1 MLVQYFKN
9 ALKTTNESFIIVI
22 PMVVFYILL
31 NLYLIL
37 TGSQLNT
44 NVKLLT
50 AFLTITFMTAVFL
63 SGWFFMISRAVKL
76 SKKIFVLAEDAAKAH
91 LALLKDFPTGVGKF
105 FLSYLGQILLAVSLF
120 MLLTFLYFQTGTKLI
135 GDIFTPE
142 QITYLMSPSPDINEL
157 INQLTPDQNILI
169 VKWGFLFLGF
179 SFFTSYIIMFWAP
192 EIIYSTTNPLI
203 AFIIAI
209 KKLFKKPLKSFGF
222 FVIINIL
229 NFLLS
234 LLVTLTVK
242 ILFLYYFLSV
252 FYLYFIVYVV
262 VLIFSYYEGEFIN
275 ESEEED

>member
-9 ALKTTNESFIIVI
+9 ALKTTNESFVIVI
-22 PMVVFYILL
+22 PMVIFYILL

-37 TGSQLNT
+37 TGRQLNS
-44 NVKLLT
+44 NIKVFT
-50 AFLTITFMTAVFL
+50 AFLTIIFMTAVFFA
-63 SGWFFMISRAVKL
+63 GWFFMISRAVKL
-76 SKKIFVLAEDAAKAH
+76 SKRIFVLDEDAAKAH
-91 LALLKDFPTGVGKF
+91 VTLLKYFPSGVGKF
-105 FLSYLGQILLAVSLF
+105 FLSCLGQILIAVLLF
-120 MLLTFLYFQTGTKLI
+120 MLLTLIYFQTGTKLI
-135 GDIFTPE
+135 GDVFTPE
-142 QITYLMSPSPDINEL
+142 QITYMMTPSPDINEL
-157 INQLTPDQNILI
+157 INKLTLEQNILLA
-169 VKWGFLFLGF
+169 KWGFLFLGF

-192 EIIYSTTNPLI
+192 EIIYRTPNPLMALI
-203 AFIIAI
+203 VAI

-234 LLVTLTVK
+234 LLVTLTAK

-262 VLIFSYYEGEFIN
+262 VLIFSYYEGEFIK

>member
-9 ALKTTNESFIIVI
+9 ALKTTNESFVIVI
-22 PMVVFYILL
+22 PMVVFYIIL

-37 TGSQLNT
+37 TGHQLNS
-44 NVKLLT
+44 NIKVLT
-50 AFLTITFMTAVFL
+50 AFLTIIFMTAVFF

-76 SKKIFVLAEDAAKAH
+76 SRKIFVLDEDAAKAH

-105 FLSYLGQILLAVSLF
+105 FLSYIGQIFIAVLLF

-135 GDIFTPE
+135 GDVFTPE
-142 QITYLMSPSPDINEL
+142 QITYLISPSPDINEL

-169 VKWGFLFLGF
+169 AKWGFLFLGF
-179 SFFTSYIIMFWAP
+179 SFFTSYIIMFWTP
-192 EIIYSTTNPLI
+192 EIIYRTPNPLM
-203 AFIIAI
+203 AFILAV

-234 LLVTLTVK
+234 LLVTLTAK

-252 FYLYFIVYVV
+252 FYLYFIVYVI
-262 VLIFSYYEGEFIN
+262 VLIFSYYEGEFIKKP
-275 ESEEED
+275 EED